1 MTKPPT
7 MVIPNGCRNSEP
19 SPPDNTNGSAPNSA
33 ASVVIIIGRKR
44 NKQAWKMACSGVRP
58 PLRCASS
65 AKSTI
70 IMAFFFTMPI
80 NSMIP
85 IRAIRLKGAL
95 KSSSARSAPTPADGR
110 VERMVSGWT

>member
-44 NKQAWKMACSGVRP
+44 NKQARKWLVPASGRRFVALQAQNRP
-58 PLRCASS
+58 S
-65 AKSTI
+65 
-70 IMAFFFTMPI
+70 
-80 NSMIP
+80 
-85 IRAIRLKGAL
+85 
-95 KSSSARSAPTPADGR
+95 
-110 VERMVSGWT
+110 